1 MNNQV
6 RHEFYVMINQT
17 KAVKNFQKSK
27 NTCGCGAKEFWDAV
41 FLENWVNKLLGTKRT
56 NQILDLFI
64 CKAAGLIF

>member
-27 NTCGCGAKEFWDAV
+27 NTCGCGAKEF
-41 FLENWVNKLLGTKRT
+41 
-56 NQILDLFI
+56 
-64 CKAAGLIF
+64 